1 MSRIIYYY
9 QTFTGLKK
17 ILEQNPI
24 CVTHIIVSSIHF
36 GYDKTKPYIHLNDN
50 VPSSDVFNSLWSDLK
65 IAHNLGIKVMI
76 MLGGAG
82 GAYNVLFS
90 NYNIFYNM
98 LKDFIKSK
106 PFISGIDLDIEESI
120 HIKYVQCLIN
130 QIDKDFGQDFY
141 ISMAPLGSSLIYN
154 NSGMG
159 GFSYKDLYNTN
170 EGKRINWFNGQFYGN
185 YTFNSFNKVVNNN
198 YPKMKVVMGMLAS
211 GLTNDEF
218 NNIIIEIKKIIMKYE
233 IFGGVY
239 IWEYFDSPN
248 KDNPADWAMLMRK
261 LIPKKIKNKKII
273 PKKVIQKKKFYKRRK
288 SRGFFSDLYQ
298 ELVN

>member
-24 CVTHIIVSSIHF
+24 CVIHIIVSSIQF

-50 VPSSDVFNSLWSDLK
+50 VPSSDVFNNLWSDLK

-106 PFISGIDLDIEESI
+106 PFISGIDLDIEE
-120 HIKYVQCLIN
+120 
-130 QIDKDFGQDFY
+130 
-141 ISMAPLGSSLIYN
+141 
-154 NSGMG
+154 
-159 GFSYKDLYNTN
+159 
-170 EGKRINWFNGQFYGN
+170 
-185 YTFNSFNKVVNNN
+185 
-198 YPKMKVVMGMLAS
+198 
-211 GLTNDEF
+211 
-218 NNIIIEIKKIIMKYE
+218 
-233 IFGGVY
+233 
-239 IWEYFDSPN
+239 
-248 KDNPADWAMLMRK
+248 
-261 LIPKKIKNKKII
+261 
-273 PKKVIQKKKFYKRRK
+273 
-288 SRGFFSDLYQ
+288 
-298 ELVN
+298 